1 MELFKTYTVSDMN
14 FNPPVAPPPTKKKVR
29 IFDASQVDTV
39 PTCRLPIK
47 FVFQD
52 RFVIGATLFDEQL
65 QRRVESVL
73 ATSEEAELDFSKT
86 DTQIPTLN
94 HAQ

>member
-1 MELFKTYTVSDMN
+1 MN

-29 IFDASQVDTV
+29 IFDTSQVNTV
-39 PTCRLPIK
+39 PTRRLSIE
-47 FVFQD
+47 FHFQD
-52 RFVIGATLFDEQL
+52 RFVTGATLFDDQL
-65 QRRVESVL
+65 QRRAESIL

-94 HAQ
+94 HTQ